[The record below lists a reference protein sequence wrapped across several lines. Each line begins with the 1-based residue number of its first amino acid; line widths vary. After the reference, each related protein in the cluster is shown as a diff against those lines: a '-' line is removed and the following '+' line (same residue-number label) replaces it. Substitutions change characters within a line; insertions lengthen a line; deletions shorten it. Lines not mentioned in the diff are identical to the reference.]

1 MFTSLRLK
9 LPQQQMFA
17 TETLWAIAALCG
29 GMFAISF
36 APILIRLGEGEL
48 GPNATIFNRFWVAT
62 VAFGLWNIL
71 LRARQ
76 GQDNTIKRQPYSMGV
91 LGLLLAVGIA
101 LSLALI
107 LWAWSLTQTS
117 VANST
122 LMHYLMP
129 LFVALGGWSI
139 WGRRFDNK
147 FILGM
152 VIAMAGAGILG
163 VSDLCEAN
171 GQLIGDLAALLSA
184 VFFALYTLLVEQLRS
199 QLTSSTIMTWCS
211 ATSSILLLPLV
222 IFTED
227 RLFPYSLS
235 GWLSVI
241 FLALICQAL
250 GLGLY
255 GYCLNKL
262 SSGFVSLCDLLVPV
276 LSALEAWAIFSENI
290 NGATSICFVVILLGA
305 YLALSSKSA
314 IKL

>member
-1 MFTSLRLK
+1 MFATIRLK
-9 LPQQQMFA
+9 LAQQQLFA
-17 TETLWAIAALCG
+17 RETLWAIAALCG
-29 GMFAISF
+29 GMLAISF

-48 GPNATIFNRFWVAT
+48 GPNGTIFNRFWVAT

-76 GQDNTIKRQPYSMGV
+76 GQDHTRKGQPYSLGV
-91 LGLLLAVGIA
+91 LGLLLAVGLV

-107 LWAWSLTQTS
+107 LWAWSLTQTT

-122 LMHYLMP
+122 LMHYLVP

-139 WGRRFDNK
+139 WGRRFDK
-147 FILGM
+147 RFILGM

-163 VSDLCEAN
+163 VSDLSSGN

-211 ATSSILLLPLV
+211 ATSSILLLPIV
-222 IFTED
+222 ILTED

-235 GWLSVI
+235 GWLWVI
-241 FLALICQAL
+241 SLALICQVL

-255 GYCLNKL
+255 GYCLKKL

-276 LSALEAWAIFSENI
+276 LSALEAWAIFSEAI
-290 NGATSICFVVILLGA
+290 GGYTLVSFVVISIGA

-314 IKL
+314 IKV